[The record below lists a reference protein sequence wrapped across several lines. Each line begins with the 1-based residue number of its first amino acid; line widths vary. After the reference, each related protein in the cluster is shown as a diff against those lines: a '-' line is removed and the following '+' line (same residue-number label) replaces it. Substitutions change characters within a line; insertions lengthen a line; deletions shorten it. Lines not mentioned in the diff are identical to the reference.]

1 MMDDDT
7 GLPEGPFPG
16 MPHLFQAFVE
26 VVQLAQRQPEAAA
39 DGLQV
44 SATDKDPESTL
55 QPSGVHVKLD

>member
-16 MPHLFQAFVE
+16 VPHLFQAFVE

-55 QPSGVHVKLD
+55 QP